1 MNLSLLNKLSLHFS
15 FSSSSPLFINI
26 QFAVCIMYYS
36 RIFVRTKSGIDG
48 KKDEK
53 KKKFLVP

>member
-15 FSSSSPLFINI
+15 FSSPLFIKI

-48 KKDEK
+48 KKNEK
-53 KKKFLVP
+53 KEFLLP

>member
-15 FSSSSPLFINI
+15 FSSPLFIKI